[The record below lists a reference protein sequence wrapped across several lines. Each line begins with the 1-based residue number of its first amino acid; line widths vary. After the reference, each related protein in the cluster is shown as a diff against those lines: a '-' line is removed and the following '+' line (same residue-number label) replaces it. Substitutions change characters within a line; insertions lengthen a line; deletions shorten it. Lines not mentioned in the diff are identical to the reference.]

1 MIRVLEKDVADK
13 IAAGEVVDRP
23 LSIVKELVENSI
35 DAGASAITIE
45 IRKGGKEYIRVT
57 DDGCGIHEHEVETAF
72 LRHATSKISTAA
84 DIDAIETL
92 GFRGEALA
100 SIAAVSRT
108 EIITKTADSKTGVRM
123 VIEGSEIRTKEA
135 TGCPDG
141 TTIVVYDLF
150 YNTPARQKFMKS
162 DAAESSAVIEF
173 ASQIA
178 LAYPHLKIRM
188 MNNGTLLFSTN
199 GKGDRYKNIMTVFD
213 KSIGED
219 LIPVHATAG
228 YLEIEGY
235 VSNPGKSRATRKHQ
249 IFFVNGRVIE
259 SKVIQRGIA
268 QAYADKLFEGR
279 HPIIFLFLKVR
290 PDTLDVNIHPNK
302 KEIRF
307 DDEKFIIEA
316 IRSAIREA
324 LLSKESI
331 PQVKQ
336 ADIFKMK
343 PQQKPAVEKPVSTT
357 VTAGSAVR
365 EQTKAYGASAP
376 VTDLSKVA
384 KPVNEEQVDVKSL
397 LSTLR
402 QQKNAQ
408 NDIAQKNNATKLT
421 APQPATADKD
431 APANSKT
438 GDTLPAKPAPN
449 AASDCTNNSSAVTP
463 ASTLQTPAPETKP
476 KTPAPFDF
484 DDLKITGSIFGTYIT
499 AVDENCFYLIDQH
512 AAHERIFYE
521 KLLKQFRDSEKHSQ
535 PIMLPIVI
543 NSTLSSE
550 KKEEGWKNALNKM
563 GFLVEDFGPKT
574 FIVKEIPMF
583 MGLEEAGDFLNDFM
597 DNAHDGIYI
606 ENTPAV
612 EKIIMKSCKSA
623 VKAHDYLKNDEID
636 QLIKDLKNCEN
647 PFSCPHGRPTFIKM
661 TQYEIEKMFK
671 RV

>member
-57 DDGCGIHEHEVETAF
+57 DDGCGIPEDQVETAF

-108 EIITKTADSKTGVRM
+108 EIITKTSDSKTGVKM
-123 VIEGSEIRTKEA
+123 LIEGSYVKEKTA

-178 LAYPHLKIRM
+178 LAYPQLKIRM
-188 MNNGTLLFSTN
+188 INNETLLFSTN
-199 GKGDRYKNIMTVFD
+199 GKGDRYKNILTVFD
-213 KSIGED
+213 RSIGED
-219 LIPVHATAG
+219 LIPVHASSG

-235 VSNPGKSRATRKHQ
+235 VSNPGKSRATRKNQ

-279 HPIIFLFLKVR
+279 HPIVFLFLKVR

-302 KEIRF
+302 KEVRF
-307 DDEKFIIEA
+307 DDEKFIIET
-316 IRSAIREA
+316 IRTAIREA

-331 PQVKQ
+331 PQVKKT
-336 ADIFKMK
+336 DIFKIKSQEPMAEK
-343 PQQKPAVEKPVSTT
+343 PVNTTVPVKPAFSVKPPQQKAPAVKAQ
-357 VTAGSAVR
+357 TAKAV
-365 EQTKAYGASAP
+365 K
-376 VTDLSKVA
+376 
-384 KPVNEEQVDVKSL
+384 EEQVDVKSL

-402 QQKNAQ
+402 KDSKSEPAVETKPEKTENAA
-408 NDIAQKNNATKLT
+408 IIREANAEYK
-421 APQPATADKD
+421 
-431 APANSKT
+431 APAPVKT
-438 GDTLPAKPAPN
+438 AEPA
-449 AASDCTNNSSAVTP
+449 AVP
-463 ASTLQTPAPETKP
+463 QP

-484 DDLKITGSIFGTYIT
+484 DELKVTGSIFGTYIT

-521 KLLKQFRDSEKHSQ
+521 KLLKQFRDNEKHSQ

-550 KKEEGWKNALNKM
+550 KKEEGWKDALNQM

-583 MGLEEAGDFLNDFM
+583 MGLEEATDFLNDFM
-597 DNAHDGIYI
+597 DNAHDGIYL
-606 ENTPAV
+606 ENIPAV
-612 EKIIMKSCKSA
+612 EKIIMRSCKNA
-623 VKAHDYLKNDEID
+623 VKAHDYLKDDEIA